1 VAVNVTAALIPM
13 TIFLLTFVGAVYV
26 ASISLGKGAV
36 LASVA
41 LVAMMWVFWLT
52 PNAADIM
59 VGITLAMI
67 VLIVALKVALV
78 IEQRRTRN
86 TKEA

>member
-1 VAVNVTAALIPM
+1 
-13 TIFLLTFVGAVYV
+13 
-26 ASISLGKGAV
+26 
-36 LASVA
+36 
-41 LVAMMWVFWLT
+41 
-52 PNAADIM
+52 M

-86 TKEA
+86 TKEV

>member
-1 VAVNVTAALIPM
+1 MSTTAALIPM
-13 TIFLLTFVGAVYV
+13 IIFLLAFVGAVYV
-26 ASISLGKGAV
+26 ASINLGKGAV

-59 VGITLAMI
+59 IGITLAMI
-67 VLIVALKVALV
+67 VLIVALKLYLIV
-78 IEQRRTRN
+78 ESRREARN